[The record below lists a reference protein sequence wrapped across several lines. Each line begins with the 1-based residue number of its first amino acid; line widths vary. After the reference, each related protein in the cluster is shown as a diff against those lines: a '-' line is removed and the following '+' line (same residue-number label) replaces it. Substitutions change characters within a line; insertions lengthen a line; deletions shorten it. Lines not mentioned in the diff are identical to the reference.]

1 MINKKTIFL
10 GFIVVAI
17 IFTAWYLMPP
27 AREDCT
33 NNQNA
38 HQDLDQ
44 EKDSNQEKES
54 NQEKDNDQEKD
65 HDQEQ

>member
-38 HQDLDQ
+38 HQDPDPDQ
-44 EKDSNQEKES
+44 EKDSNHDQDPS
-54 NQEKDNDQEKD
+54 QEKDP
-65 HDQEQ
+65 DQEQ